1 MIIWAFYLQIW
12 IYTEN
17 LIKVLSLSICSILK
31 NKYQAQTLFQK
42 NDVNSRC
49 KSKFF
54 SFNPAN
60 NEKLIFRKKKLNLRI
75 SGKKFKNGNK
85 KNLPEVQVLLTEMA
99 KMWPFR

>member
-12 IYTEN
+12 IYIEN

-49 KSKFF
+49 IRPLQGILYENLF
-54 SFNPAN
+54 SRTFPF
-60 NEKLIFRKKKLNLRI
+60 KIISVMIFRPLH
-75 SGKKFKNGNK
+75 
-85 KNLPEVQVLLTEMA
+85 T
-99 KMWPFR
+99 